1 MTETELKCLICKI
14 DSFIDPSIKLYISP
28 CLHQVCEVC
37 LFKVFD
43 LTPSP
48 CPQCGTLLRRINF
61 MAPTFED
68 IAVEREIKVRRFLN
82 KYYGKYLKMID
93 ENFNPALNKEV
104 DDWLE
109 KYESYLFELLELPNE
124 IEIDNK
130 VQRDYNNNF
139 FNLDLFEFIP
149 EEAEIKKLKKV
160 DKTVIEN
167 EPSFGVI
174 NCKNRFDEI
183 ELEIP
188 RVLFK
193 MVNEERFS
201 KDIFL
206 KYCEYHL
213 NKILLD

>member
-1 MTETELKCLICKI
+1 
-14 DSFIDPSIKLYISP
+14 
-28 CLHQVCEVC
+28 
-37 LFKVFD
+37 
-43 LTPSP
+43 
-48 CPQCGTLLRRINF
+48 
-61 MAPTFED
+61 
-68 IAVEREIKVRRFLN
+68 
-82 KYYGKYLKMID
+82 MID

-149 EEAEIKKLKKV
+149 EEAEIKKLKTV